1 MEREIQTKSTEGLN
15 TAISYVALL
24 VLGLLNTNH
33 FNMQRLA
40 GIQQSWMLKSDKV
53 QVVFDPALQSYIL

>member
-24 VLGLLNTNH
+24 VLDLLNTNH
-33 FNMQRLA
+33 FNVQRLA
-40 GIQQSWMLKSDKV
+40 GIQQS
-53 QVVFDPALQSYIL
+53 